1 MIWFVSQWKKITEG
15 DRGAAAGDYG
25 SLKWTYLDPLTG
37 RKPKCLDFEPFKRA
51 IIIKFDSDSRLFK
64 TNGLSHSDTE
74 GCEVKISYLDI
85 TS

>member
-51 IIIKFDSDSRLFK
+51 IIIKFDSDSRLS
-64 TNGLSHSDTE
+64 NGLSHSDTE
-74 GCEVKISYLDI
+74 GCEVKI
-85 TS
+85 